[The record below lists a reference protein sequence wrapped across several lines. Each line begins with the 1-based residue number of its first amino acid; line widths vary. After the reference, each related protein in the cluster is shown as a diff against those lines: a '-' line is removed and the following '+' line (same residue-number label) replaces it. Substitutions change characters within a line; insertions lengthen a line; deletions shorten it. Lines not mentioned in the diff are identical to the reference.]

1 MATQLN
7 LEEQE
12 QLDSLKAFWK
22 KQGNLITWTLILVLG
37 GFAAWNGWNY
47 WQREQALK
55 AGAMFED
62 LDRAAAAGD
71 AEKTARVFADMQQR
85 FPKVSIT
92 QQGGLFAAKLQVGK
106 GQADAAK
113 ATLTWVAENGVE
125 EEIRSIARLR
135 LAAVLADA
143 KQFDEALKVLDASKS
158 PEFTALVADRRG
170 DVLMAQGRKDDARIA
185 WQAAYAAMDPKVD
198 YRRLIEAKLTSV
210 GAAPGVAPVVAP
222 AVAPAVAAPT
232 SAASGAAK

>member
-12 QLDSLKAFWK
+12 QLDSLKAFWN
-22 KQGNLITWTLILVLG
+22 KQGSLITWTLVLVLG
-37 GFAAWNGWNY
+37 GFAGWNGWNY
-47 WQREQALK
+47 WQREQAVK

-92 QQGGLFAAKLQVGK
+92 QQGGLTAAKLQVDK

-113 ATLTWVAENGVE
+113 ASLTWVAENGAE

-143 KQFDEALKVLDASKS
+143 KQFDEALKVLEASKS

-170 DVLMAQGRKDDARIA
+170 DVLMAQGKTDEARNA
-185 WQAAYAAMDPKVD
+185 WQAAYAAMDVKVD
-198 YRRLIEAKLTSV
+198 YRRLIEAKLTSI
-210 GAAPGVAPVVAP
+210 GAAPGTAPVVAP
-222 AVAPAVAAPT
+222 AAAAAT
-232 SAASGAAK
+232 AAASGASK